1 MSNDER
7 LAEGAKPDSR
17 PGPFLARVVS
27 ITDPYYM
34 GTLEVELLHES
45 GNQNAREGQV
55 HQVKYLS
62 PFAGSTSVAY
72 VDENNEYNS
81 TQKSYGMWM
90 VPPDIGNTVVVI
102 FIDGD
107 PRRGFWIGCVLD
119 PNVNFMVPGYAATSF
134 NVDGDKSRTPV
145 AEYNKKA
152 NDISA
157 KDTTRLLKPFHPFL
171 QDRYIEQGLLEDD
184 IRGITTSSA
193 RREIPSAVFGIST
206 PGPIDKK
213 GPRGKVGKFE
223 HAINEAFISRIGGS
237 SFVMDDGDDKFLR
250 KTSPSEGPPEYAAVE
265 QDETD
270 GDVYRPHNELLRFRT
285 RTGHQILLHN
295 TEDLIYIGNAR
306 GTSWIEMTSDGKID
320 IFAEDSISIRTE
332 KDLNLYSGRDINIE
346 AKRNFNVKVHE
357 EMHTHVVKDHV
368 LIVDENQKIH
378 VKMNV
383 DKTYEQN
390 YTHHVKQDVNKL
402 YDQNYLQHVLADVDK
417 KFDGSLK
424 TKIGSAEDRSIGNAA
439 TISTGSGHTIT
450 AGGAFEVKASGTNI
464 DGGQI
469 HLNSGNFGG
478 ATAADAAVATEAA
491 LPQRLKLHKLSIETG
506 EYDEATLPPTIM
518 RRVVTAEPYVYHE
531 NLDPVKVKPEQTDR
545 DIDGRYEDTDAEQT
559 SEQSEFTETMIEP
572 PEYWKKYTT
581 GTDTFAKISGAS
593 EI

>member
-1 MSNDER
+1 MSNDDR
-7 LAEGAKPDSR
+7 LAEGAKPDAR

-45 GNQNAREGQV
+45 GNDNAREGQV

-134 NVDGDKSRTPV
+134 NVDGDKPRTPV

-171 QDRYIEQGLLEDD
+171 QDRYLEQGLLEDD

-223 HAINEAFISRIGGS
+223 HAINEAFISRVGGS

-250 KTSPSEGPPEYAAVE
+250 KKSPSEGPPEYAAVE

-306 GTSWIEMTSDGKID
+306 GTTWIEMTSDGKID
-320 IFAEDSISIRTE
+320 IFAQDSISVHS
-332 KDLNLYSGRDINIE
+332 KNDLNFYADRDINME
-346 AKRNFNVKVHE
+346 AGRNFNLKVAERHQTE
-357 EMHTHVVKDHV
+357 VGKDKI
-368 LIVDENQKIH
+368 LIVDGNNNIKI
-378 VKMNV
+378 VGDYNTTV
-383 DKTYEQN
+383 EGSTLLTTTGD
-390 YTHHVKQDVNKL
+390 
-402 YDQNYLQHVLADVDK
+402 YDIN
-417 KFDGSLK
+417 
-424 TKIGSAEDRSIGNAA
+424 T
-439 TISTGSGHTIT
+439 TGSNTFTTAANFNLKSADATKVTAGAGIDIKSGDGTKIT
-450 AGGAFEVKASGTNI
+450 AGGGI
-464 DGGQI
+464 DI
-469 HLNSGNFGG
+469 KSGG
-478 ATAADAAVATEAA
+478 ASKWTAGGTASIGGSSIVISGGTINLNGPAAPAAAAAADAPAA
-491 LPQRLKLHKLSIETG
+491 AAAEIPEPL
-506 EYDEATLPPTIM
+506 PTIDNPTEVEGETITSIM
-518 RRVVTAEPYVYHE
+518 ARIPTMEPYPHHE
-531 NLDPVKVKPEQTDR
+531 NLDPTSFKPDQTDR
-545 DIDGRYEDTDAEQT
+545 EAGSNIAV
-559 SEQSEFTETMIEP
+559 

-581 GTDTFAKISGAS
+581 VTDTFAKISGAS
-593 EI
+593 EL